1 MYPFNLK
8 IKEPELIK
16 IYLRLEQDHI
26 VKLPNNISQRISW
39 QLKPIRHDVFLG
51 SDRKYNDKYLAL
63 KPNLRFEMIPLND
76 KKSSYKLNFKKL
88 L

>member
-1 MYPFNLK
+1 MYPFHIK
-8 IKEPELIK
+8 IKEPEFIK

-51 SDRKYNDKYLAL
+51 RDRKYNDKYLAL
-63 KPNLRFEMIPLND
+63 KPGLKFKMVPLNS
-76 KKSSYKLNFKKL
+76 KKTSYKLKFHF
-88 L
+88 